1 MAARNAGGAT
11 AVRPMARTRD
21 RSMGR
26 AGTVVQE
33 RSERTRRK
41 LVQAG
46 AELFHCNGYANATLG
61 EIAAYAGVTK
71 GALYFHFASKEEL
84 AEAVQLR
91 GCALLHEAVRE
102 LGASGLRPLQ
112 TLVDT
117 THWLARNLREEPAI
131 PAGIRIAKECVGLG
145 GGVTDFHRVW
155 LAAVCELLRQARE
168 AGELRTEIAWENI
181 ESLVAAAACGIE
193 TLAGTGMPYAEL
205 QRRVTGLWSLL
216 LPSLVPEGAEADYRA
231 GTPGTYLLFR
241 PADDPSDAP
250 LDAFGAPVPAGVT
263 GSTG

>member
-1 MAARNAGGAT
+1 M
-11 AVRPMARTRD
+11 AVRDAGCAAATRPVARTRT
-21 RSMGR
+21 RPMGR
-26 AGTVVQE
+26 GGAVVQE

-46 AELFHCNGYANATLG
+46 AEMFHRNGYASATLG
-61 EIAAYAGVTK
+61 GIAAFAGVTK

-91 GCALLHEAVRE
+91 GCALLDEAVRE
-102 LGASGLRPLQ
+102 LRASGLRPLQ

-117 THWLARNLREEPAI
+117 THWLARNLREEPSI
-131 PAGIRIAKECVGLG
+131 PAGFRITKECAGLREG
-145 GGVTDFHRVW
+145 GTDFHRFW

-168 AGELRTEIAWENI
+168 AGELRAGTDWESI

-205 QRRVTGLWSLL
+205 QRRVAGLWSLL
-216 LPSLVPEGAEADYRA
+216 LPSLVPEGAEANYRA
-231 GTPGTYLLFR
+231 GMPGTVPLSR
-241 PADDPSDAP
+241 PADDPADAP
-250 LDAFGAPVPAGVT
+250 LDALGAPVPAGVT